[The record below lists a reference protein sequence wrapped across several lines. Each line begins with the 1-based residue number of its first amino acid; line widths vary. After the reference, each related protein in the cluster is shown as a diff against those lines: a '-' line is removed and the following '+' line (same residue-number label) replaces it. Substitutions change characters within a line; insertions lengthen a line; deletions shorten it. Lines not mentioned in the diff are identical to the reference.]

1 MGAHVVEQGDISGGG
16 GIVIPISD
24 ALVPPHGN
32 YDSRNPESHDFALMV
47 LSEPVTYSDKGGI
60 TSSFFILVGSASFA
74 QDLRMRRGDVH
85 KSRDWKT
92 PPTFTSS
99 TKNLAYGIGV
109 LNIEI
114 KVGNWCLN
122 SGQRGPDRC
131 QESTN
136 SSYRQP

>member
-1 MGAHVVEQGDISGGG
+1 MVEQGDISGGG

-74 QDLRMRRGDVH
+74 QGLRMRQGDVH
-85 KSRDWKT
+85 KT

-109 LNIEI
+109 LNNKIR
-114 KVGNWCLN
+114 VGNCCLN
-122 SGQRGPDRC
+122 S
-131 QESTN
+131 
-136 SSYRQP
+136 

>member
-1 MGAHVVEQGDISGGG
+1 MGAHEVEQGNISGGG

-32 YDSRNPESHDFALMV
+32 YDSRKPESHDFALMV

-99 TKNLAYGIGV
+99 TKNLVPGHSVRMISVRG
-109 LNIEI
+109 LNI
-114 KVGNWCLN
+114 W
-122 SGQRGPDRC
+122 
-131 QESTN
+131 
-136 SSYRQP
+136 YF

>member
-32 YDSRNPESHDFALMV
+32 YDSRKPESHDFALMV

-85 KSRDWKT
+85 
-92 PPTFTSS
+92 
-99 TKNLAYGIGV
+99 TKVVTGKHHPLLLVAQKILHMALGFSIIKLELATV
-109 LNIEI
+109 
-114 KVGNWCLN
+114 V
-122 SGQRGPDRC
+122 
-131 QESTN
+131 
-136 SSYRQP
+136 